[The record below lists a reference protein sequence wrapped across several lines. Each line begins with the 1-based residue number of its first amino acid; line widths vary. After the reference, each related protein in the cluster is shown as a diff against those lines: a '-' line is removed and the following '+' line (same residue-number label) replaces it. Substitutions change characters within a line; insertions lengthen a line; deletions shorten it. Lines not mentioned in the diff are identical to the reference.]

1 MGAIAPDINARV
13 LTAREI
19 ARGATVSPTGDR
31 CAKKVARV
39 LTAREI
45 ARGATVSPAGDRCA
59 KKSYRPQ
66 AIGAM

>member
-45 ARGATVSPAGDRCA
+45 ARGATVSPNGR
-59 KKSYRPQ
+59 
-66 AIGAM
+66 

>member
-31 CAKKVARV
+31 CAKK
-39 LTAREI
+39 
-45 ARGATVSPAGDRCA
+45 
-59 KKSYRPQ
+59 SYRPQ
-66 AIGAM
+66 AIGAQKNRIARKR